1 MKALNLQNRT
11 FALIENGT
19 WAATSNKH
27 MRAIVETM
35 KNMTILDTTVTV
47 KSSVK
52 EAQIEALQ
60 QLAKDP

>member
-1 MKALNLQNRT
+1 
-11 FALIENGT
+11 
-19 WAATSNKH
+19 

-60 QLAKDP
+60 QLAKEIIDSLNQ